1 MENHFEKE
9 VTGQNKQPARILP
22 LPHPMGREYIYIYI
36 SKTLH
41 VCNFRLH
48 SGGFGGQCRHI
59 KSWQSHGVPGYVLI
73 RIVTFLSLNNPW
85 GLED

>member
-36 SKTLH
+36 YL
-41 VCNFRLH
+41 RH
-48 SGGFGGQCRHI
+48 SMYAIFVYIRVV
-59 KSWQSHGVPGYVLI
+59 SGVNVGI
-73 RIVTFLSLNNPW
+73 
-85 GLED
+85 